1 MASMPERIYPMQ
13 KITGWPLLLLRI
25 RIILLLLALPI
36 VFLLALQVGMAGVA
50 AVSDHQDVHPAEALA
65 EEATCETA
73 TPERSR
79 GGLLLS
85 IPQGLTGNWVVRT
98 GHEQCQ
104 ILNVINLDILDGGL
118 LQILQN
124 GLPASNTW
132 VYAKVELQIG
142 GLAVVTEIRLHNY
155 EPGEVVARLK
165 EGVSPSTIASRYN
178 INPAATLL
186 SSGNIHLFTT
196 PQKDDDV
203 KALVAQMSEDKEY
216 ILWAELNYRGE
227 APEAN
232 PYRTWAWGGP
242 EPTSYINQLAFEQ
255 VNLPPALEHYQGDG
269 IVIAILDTGV
279 DLTHPALVGRLAPGI
294 DLEDDDDDPQDEGP
308 GMGWGHGTHV
318 AGIIARMAPNST
330 LLPVRVLDEEGQGN
344 VFKLAY
350 AIDWVVQE
358 WVVQQDA
365 DVVINL
371 SLGIEE
377 ETETLAHVLAEAQAA
392 GVIIVAAAGND
403 NSNEVQYPIGYEG
416 VIGVTALSADN
427 QKADFANYGPWVD
440 LAAPGVGIS
449 STVPGPQGS
458 GYESGYGTWR
468 GTSMAT
474 AFISGAAALAR
485 QKYPISSTGEIATL
499 LISTASG
506 IDDANPAY
514 AGQLGRLLDTGA
526 AVVSPSSPTPTPAT
540 PSQSPTPDSSPAET
554 PTPGTTP
561 GATQTPATPVESPT
575 PGTTPSGTQ
584 TPVATPP
591 PVATPTPT
599 SDIPGDQANT
609 LYLPL
614 IRN

>member
-1 MASMPERIYPMQ
+1 MASMPERLYPMQ

-25 RIILLLLALPI
+25 RILLLLLALPI

-50 AVSDHQDVHPAEALA
+50 AVSDHQDVHPAGALA
-65 EEATCETA
+65 EDAPGEVAILGGTV
-73 TPERSR
+73 

-85 IPQGLTGNWVVRT
+85 LPQGLLGNWEVRT
-98 GHEQCQ
+98 GPGQTQ
-104 ILNVINLDILDGGL
+104 ILSVIQLDVLDGGL
-118 LQILQN
+118 LQLLQN

-132 VYAKVELQIG
+132 VYAKVDLQIG
-142 GLAVVTEIRLHNY
+142 GLAVVTAIRLHNY
-155 EPGEVVARLK
+155 EPGEVVARLV

-178 INPAATLL
+178 INLEATLL

-196 PQKDDDV
+196 SQKDDDV
-203 KALVAQMSEDKEY
+203 KALVAQMALDDE

-242 EPTSYINQLAFEQ
+242 EPTSYINQTAFEQ
-255 VNLPPALEHYQGDG
+255 VNLPPALAHYQGDG
-269 IVIAILDTGV
+269 IVVAVLDTGV
-279 DLTHPALVGRLAPGI
+279 DLHHPALAGRLAPGI
-294 DLEDDDDDPQDEGP
+294 DLVDDDDDPHDEGP

-318 AGIIARMAPNST
+318 AGIIARMAPHST
-330 LLPVRVLDEEGQGN
+330 LLPVRVLDVEGQGN
-344 VFKLAY
+344 VFKLAH
-350 AIDWVVQE
+350 AVGWAVE
-358 WVVQQDA
+358 NGA
-365 DVVINL
+365 KVINL

-416 VIGVTALSADN
+416 VIGVTALATAT

-440 LAAPGVGIS
+440 LAAPGVGIT
-449 STVPGPQGS
+449 STIIGPEGS
-458 GYESGYGTWR
+458 GYASWR

-474 AFISGAAALAR
+474 AFVSGAAALAR
-485 QKYPISSTGEIATL
+485 QKYPYPISSTAEIATL
-499 LISTASG
+499 LIDTASG
-506 IDDANPAY
+506 VDDANPAY

-526 AVVSPSSPTPTPAT
+526 AVVSSSSPPPTATATPTPAT

-561 GATQTPATPVESPT
+561 GTTPATPVESPS
-575 PGTTPSGTQ
+575 PGTTPGGTQ
-584 TPVATPP
+584 TPVGTTT

-599 SDIPGDQANT
+599 SDASGDQANT

-614 IRN
+614 VRN